1 MPQGW
6 RVHPGIPCGSLPTWS
21 SSAHVCPS
29 QAGWLRSHCP
39 PTTFS
44 ACSPCFSRSD
54 FCKLSASLVM
64 SISRLMALMRCVVSL
79 ALFLRSFKMDL
90 FSLKMRLI
98 SLPRSFL
105 KSSKA
110 TGLAGGVL
118 GLKMEREMK
127 GEKGQLSWSHRA
139 LYISSL
145 ELLWTGGQ
153 NSWVPPTL
161 NER

>member
-1 MPQGW
+1 
-6 RVHPGIPCGSLPTWS
+6 
-21 SSAHVCPS
+21 
-29 QAGWLRSHCP
+29 
-39 PTTFS
+39 
-44 ACSPCFSRSD
+44 
-54 FCKLSASLVM
+54 M

-110 TGLAGGVL
+110 TGLVGGVL

-127 GEKGQLSWSHRA
+127 GEKGQLVLEPPGTSHFFPGASMSWGVRIPGHY
-139 LYISSL
+139 L
-145 ELLWTGGQ
+145 
-153 NSWVPPTL
+153 P
-161 NER
+161 